1 MTGNRDCDTGQRLQ
15 LDAEVTIEKQL
26 VLNNYTT
33 SIQYKMA
40 TVASDFGLTTD
51 GIFVRAPR
59 LTVDDIDELLS
70 DGDADLIEEFEDAWK
85 EFLLSRPG
93 TLPPGQKIKNFRN
106 IQTRMNEIEA
116 KKQNVCLE
124 LQRQLEFF
132 ASSKDK
138 IEEKFSSQKKEAM
151 LQQKSVVGALQQDID
166 NIVNAD
172 KLLSEVLPWKH
183 YFDSLESN
191 TLAAN
196 GGKTTSSE
204 KSGQSQVMRPS
215 DEALYLANIQHD
227 EASEAELLRAHRI
240 DNSLLK
246 AKSVMMKREAER
258 LEKNLLADRVLAK
271 ILMDNDVWAAMA
283 SSKN

>member
-1 MTGNRDCDTGQRLQ
+1 
-15 LDAEVTIEKQL
+15 
-26 VLNNYTT
+26 
-33 SIQYKMA
+33 MA
-40 TVASDFGLTTD
+40 TVHSTASDFGLTTD

-59 LTVDDIDELLS
+59 LTQDDVDEFLS
-70 DGDADLIEEFEDAWK
+70 DGDAELIEEFEDAWK
-85 EFLLSRPG
+85 QFLLSRPG

-124 LQRQLEFF
+124 LQRQLDFF
-132 ASSKDK
+132 ANTRDE
-138 IEEKFSSQKKEAM
+138 IEKNYHSQKKEAM
-151 LQQKSVVGALQQDID
+151 LQQKSVIGALEQEID

-183 YFDSLESN
+183 FFDNLESN

-196 GGKTTSSE
+196 GGKATSSE
-204 KSGQSQVMRPS
+204 KTGQSQVMRPS
-215 DEALYLANIQHD
+215 NEAFYLANIQPN
-227 EASEAELLRAHRI
+227 EASEAEILRAHRI

-258 LEKNLLADRVLAK
+258 LEKNILADRVLAK
-271 ILMDNDVWAAMA
+271 VLMDNDIWAAMA
-283 SSKN
+283 SSKK